1 MISKPICLIIGAGD
15 YIGAAIAK
23 RFAKGG
29 FHIVMGRRRGE
40 KLAPVTSKIET
51 AGGSAQGF
59 NWDARKEETAIEM
72 FAHIENKI
80 GPIEICIFNVG
91 GNVYFP
97 ILETSERVFRK
108 VWEMCA
114 YAAFLSGREAA
125 KHMVERQKGSIF
137 FTGATASVRGSL
149 GYAAF
154 ASGKFALRGLAQ
166 SMAREL
172 GPKNI
177 HVAHLIIDAG
187 VNTEFV
193 RERLRKAGTDPDR
206 LQPDTLMSPD
216 SIAEAYWNLHHQQRD
231 GWTHELDIRPF
242 AETW

>member
-1 MISKPICLIIGAGD
+1 MNSKPICLIIGAGD
-15 YIGAAIAK
+15 YIGAAIAR
-23 RFAKGG
+23 RFATGG
-29 FHIVMGRRRGE
+29 FHIVMGRRHV
-40 KLAPVTSKIET
+40 KKFAPVIAEIET

-59 NWDARKEETAIEM
+59 TWDARKEETATEM
-72 FAHIENKI
+72 FAHVEDKI

-97 ILETSERVFRK
+97 ILETTERVFRK

-125 KHMVERQKGSIF
+125 KYMADRQKGSIF

-177 HVAHLIIDAG
+177 HVAHLVIDAG

-193 RERLRKAGTDPDR
+193 RDRLRKAGKNPDC
-206 LQPDTLMSPD
+206 LPPNTLMSPS

-231 GWTHELDIRPF
+231 GWTHELDIRPY